1 MVSCRLSVSLLLI
14 ALCFA
19 QAPSQGGWLLDGLG
33 RPVDAQSNPIPPI
46 FFRLAN
52 ELQRYLGLNW
62 NDAVAV
68 ANLVMEIDRLRTSW
82 DGQLAGNDPKSIS
95 EPFIIDLL
103 ANRTGLN
110 RHQAGKVILL
120 LKSEGLDGRLGL

>member
-1 MVSCRLSVSLLLI
+1 MQIERLFFLI

-19 QAPSQGGWLLDGLG
+19 FAQVPSQGAWLLDGLG

-52 ELQRYLGLNW
+52 ELQRYLGLNR

-68 ANLVMEIDRLRTSW
+68 ANLAMEIDRLRTSW

-103 ANRTGLN
+103 ASRAGLN

-120 LKSEGLDGRLGL
+120 LKSEGLNGRLGL